1 MLMSRTQNGYVIP
14 AGTSIV
20 GNHHAIHRDASY
32 YGDDVEK
39 FRLERWFDQAGKLKP
54 SMRNFQFGF
63 GRRVCPG
70 QHVANNSVYINAAT
84 LMWAFNIGKKKDVNG
99 KEIDI
104 DVWSFTNT
112 VNSHPN
118 PFQASFTPR
127 IEGLKTALYA

>member
-1 MLMSRTQNGYVIP
+1 M
-14 AGTSIV
+14 
-20 GNHHAIHRDASY
+20 GNHHAIHRDATY
-32 YGDDVEK
+32 YGDCVED
-39 FRLERWFDQAGKLKP
+39 FRLERWLDADGKVKAN
-54 SMRNFQFGF
+54 MRNFQFGF

-70 QHVANNSVYINAAT
+70 QHVANNSVYINVAM
-84 LMWAFNIGKKKDVNG
+84 LMWAFEIGKKKDANG

-127 IEGLKTALYA
+127 VEKLKTALCA